1 MKLMHKL
8 YIIISYILI
17 PFIIINTYFRI
28 LRNKEDKNRYKERF
42 SITTLKKPN
51 EKDVIW
57 IHAASVGEFKSSDFI
72 INNFY
77 KNYCILV
84 TTTTKTASEY
94 ALKNY
99 GGKII
104 HQFAPFDVLVWI
116 NKFLTTWKPKLVIW
130 IESDLWPN
138 TIVRLKEKNISS
150 IYLNARISP
159 KSYIKWQYFSSYYKF
174 ITQTFSNIYAQ
185 SLNDVNR
192 IQKLTNINIE
202 YLGNL
207 KLTKK
212 GISIPNYEVSENIII
227 MIASTHNKED
237 EIIIPQLKIISKK
250 YPLTKFFI
258 SPRHPNRSKIIYN
271 LLKSENLEVGYES
284 SLKNKNYRFLI
295 VDSFGKMSEFYRKS
309 DIVFLGGSFTNNG
322 GHNPIEAAVENC
334 AILTGPKVFNW
345 QNLFEDML
353 AKKSCIIINKPNEL
367 KIEILQL
374 MKNKNLIKNLKSNA
388 FNFADKNFFE
398 ESRLLALLKK
408 KLSSN
413 A

>member
-1 MKLMHKL
+1 MHKL
-8 YIIISYILI
+8 YTIISNLLI
-17 PFIIINTYFRI
+17 PLILINTYLRVI
-28 LRNKEDKNRYKERF
+28 RNKEDKKRYKERF
-42 SITTLKKPN
+42 GLTTFKKSN
-51 EKDVIW
+51 EKKVIW

-77 KNYCILV
+77 KNYCILL

-104 HQFAPFDVLVWI
+104 HQFAPFDVLFWV
-116 NKFLTTWKPKLVIW
+116 NKFLNNWQPKLVIW

-159 KSYIKWQYFSSYYKF
+159 KSFIKWQYFSSYYKF
-174 ITQTFSNIYAQ
+174 ILQTFSNIYAQ
-185 SLNDVNR
+185 SINDVNR

-212 GISIPNYEVSENIII
+212 KRSIPNYEVSKNITI
-227 MIASTHNKED
+227 MIASTHDKED
-237 EIIIPQLKIISKK
+237 EIIIPYLKTISEQ
-250 YPLTKFFI
+250 YPSAKFFI

-271 LLKSENLEVGYES
+271 LLKSKNLDVKYES
-284 SLKNKNYRFLI
+284 NFKSNNYRFLI
-295 VDSFGKMSEFYRKS
+295 IDSFGKMSEFYRKS
-309 DIVFLGGSFTNNG
+309 DIVFLGGSFTKNG

-334 AILTGPKVFNW
+334 AILTGPNIFNW
-345 QNLFEDML
+345 QNLFEDMFDKN
-353 AKKSCIIINKPNEL
+353 ACIMVKTPKKL
-367 KIEILQL
+367 KTEILKL
-374 MKNKNLIKNLKSNA
+374 MEDINLIKILKSNA
-388 FNFADKNFFE
+388 FNFADKVFFE
-398 ESRLLALLKK
+398 EEKLLSLLNK
-408 KLSSN
+408 KLSSDD
-413 A
+413 

>member
-1 MKLMHKL
+1 MHKF
-8 YIIISYILI
+8 YTIISYLLI
-17 PFIIINTYFRI
+17 PFIIINTHFRV
-28 LRNKEDKNRYKERF
+28 LKGKEDKYRYKERF
-42 SITTLKKPN
+42 SLTTLKKSN
-51 EKDVIW
+51 EKEVIW
-57 IHAASVGEFKSSDFI
+57 IHAASVGEFKSSDFL

-94 ALKNY
+94 ALKNF
-99 GGKII
+99 GEKII
-104 HQFAPFDVLVWI
+104 HQYAPFDVLVWI
-116 NKFLTTWKPKLVIW
+116 NKFLDNWQPKLVIW

-138 TIVRLKEKNISS
+138 TIVKLKEKNISS

-159 KSYIKWQYFSSYYKF
+159 KSFAKWQYFSSYYKF

-185 SLNDVNR
+185 SINDVNR
-192 IQKLTNINIE
+192 IQKLTDVNIE

-212 GISIPNYEVSENIII
+212 EISIPNYKVSNNIII
-227 MIASTHNKED
+227 MIASTHSRED
-237 EIIIPQLKIISKK
+237 EIIIPQLEIISKK

-258 SPRHPNRSKIIYN
+258 SPRHPNRSKTIYN
-271 LLKSENLEVGYES
+271 LLKSRNLEVAYES
-284 SLKNKNYRFLI
+284 SLKNENYRFLI
-295 VDSFGKMSEFYRKS
+295 IDSFGKMSEFYRKS

-334 AILTGPKVFNW
+334 AILTGPNIFNW

-353 AKKSCIIINKPNEL
+353 DKKSCIIVNKQNDL
-367 KIEILQL
+367 KIEISQL
-374 MKNKNLIKNLKSNA
+374 MENKNLIKNLKKNA
-388 FNFADKNFFE
+388 FNFAGKNFFE
-398 ESRLLALLKK
+398 EDKLLALLKR